1 VTRFG
6 VVRFRARGLAA
17 TLAFAVILLGAGGCS
32 VEAGADSASAGA
44 GSWTV
49 LTYSIADTDLEP
61 YMMVDLDE
69 MGQSGSSENLNIIAL
84 VDRAEDY
91 DSDPVLGLDDWTGGK
106 LLEIG
111 DGSASE
117 LDDLGDVNTGDPDV
131 LADFITRGIT
141 EYPADNYA
149 LIISDHGASWPGVGG
164 DESNDFD
171 SLSLAE
177 IAEALA
183 AGLDAAGLDR
193 LDLLGF
199 DACLMATYEVASALA
214 PHANLLLASQE
225 LEPGHGWD
233 YSALAAASRPVD
245 GATLGSALLAG
256 FASQAAVEG
265 DESEI
270 TLSLVD
276 LTLMPTVDAAL
287 ASFSTALIER
297 GAAVAPMVG
306 TSLAGTLG
314 FGRSPDPS
322 EDTHMT
328 DLGILAGE
336 IGAEAVDVSDA
347 ADALVRAINDAV
359 LDKVDGATTL
369 GATGL
374 SIYFPSKQAYFSPDY
389 LDLDV
394 PGVWSDFLASYYA
407 AGANIPSGKQA
418 QFTAAQAE
426 ISFADDGLYISAPFA
441 SADNLS
447 EASIRYGLVETDD
460 SITFLGQEEASFATD
475 GSARAEG
482 YFDLTTMTI
491 SDDEDTVNAYLQ
503 LDTDED
509 AGVTTIN
516 VPMAYYAPDDINGET
531 YQNVLLMITI
541 DAQTQ
546 DVLSETYYSYNADLG
561 TYGELT
567 ADPTGIIVP
576 EVLNVLDDGT
586 EEWLATSDLGLYA
599 DLPYL
604 QYDFVRLDPGTAL
617 YIELTVIDYGG
628 NTSTVSAFVSVP

>member
-1 VTRFG
+1 MTRFG

-106 LLEIG
+106 LLEIA
-111 DGSASE
+111 DGSAAE

-177 IAEALA
+177 ITEALA
-183 AGLDAAGLDR
+183 TGLDAAGLDR

-276 LTLMPTVDAAL
+276 LTLMPPVDAAL
-287 ASFSTALIER
+287 ASFSAALIER
-297 GAAVAPMVG
+297 GSAVAPMVG

-359 LDKVDGATTL
+359 LDKVDGVATL

-394 PGVWSDFLASYYA
+394 PGGWSDFLASYYA
-407 AGANIPSGKQA
+407 AGANIPSGEQA
-418 QFTAAQAE
+418 QFTAAE
-426 ISFADDGLYISAPFA
+426 GEVSFADEGLYISAPFA

-447 EASIRYGLVETDD
+447 EASIRYGLVETDG

-503 LDTDED
+503 LDTDET

-516 VPMAYYAPDDINGET
+516 VPMAYYAPDDIDGET
-531 YQNVLLMITI
+531 YQNVLLTITT

-567 ADPTGIIVP
+567 ADPAGIIVP
-576 EVLNVLDDGT
+576 EVLNVLDDGA

-617 YIELTVIDYGG
+617 YIELAVIDYGG
-628 NTSTVSAFVSVP
+628 NTSTVSAFVTVP